1 MFYLQLGVPTVA
13 EKEGKVRISVD
24 IVISMEDRKEM
35 TLWYEVSGVEKNDLY
50 VDRIDPF
57 LVAILPYCMEKGYDI
72 QVSEKTGVSVDLL
85 YQLIKILIPSLK
97 GYYDF
102 HMININAR
110 PIYEPLTQGT
120 GAAAGVSRGVDS
132 FYTILNNLEGFFP
145 VSYLTLFNVQSFGQY
160 GGEAARVY
168 FKNEAKKAEKIC
180 EDLNREYG
188 MNLSLITIDS
198 NIQDELP
205 IRIYSSGPYRDAG
218 PMLLL
223 RKLLRVYYVAAD
235 VDLKNFEIGG
245 IARRYNPWIFY
256 CLSTEGFRIQ
266 LFGTE
271 ASRLD
276 KVEYISKFSVT
287 YDNLRVCLQPL
298 IKGDE
303 GIIYESPNNCTCN
316 CSKCRYTVMELLA
329 VDGLEHYDKVFD
341 LELVREKYQELLN
354 DVVLSRNDSPH
365 NKGVYQALYQ
375 KGIIT
380 DQMIQNIE
388 EKEACLN
395 NINIPDNHDALILG
409 LIDRFLEKVQNG
421 VSLEKH
427 LKDRGYNTIA
437 IYGMGRLGKILY
449 REVKNIVSYE
459 IDKNENAVYGEGVV
473 LKVPEDTLP
482 SVDLIIITTVYE
494 KEEIRRHLSRK
505 VDCRIMTLGEILNL
519 I

>member
-1 MFYLQLGVPTVA
+1 MFYLQLEAPSVT

-24 IVISMEDRKEM
+24 TVISAEDRKEM
-35 TLWYEVSGVEKNDLY
+35 TLWYEVSGIDKNDLY

-57 LVAILPYCMEKGYDI
+57 LIAILPYCMEKGYDI
-72 QVSEKTGVSVDLL
+72 QVSEKAGVSVDLL
-85 YQLIKILIPSLK
+85 YQLTKILIPSLK

-102 HMININAR
+102 HMININAK
-110 PIYEPLTQGT
+110 PVYEALKQGT

-132 FYTILNNLEGFFP
+132 FYTILNNLDGFFP
-145 VSYLTLFNVQSFGQY
+145 LSYLTLFNVQSFGQY
-160 GGEAARVY
+160 GGDAAREY
-168 FKNEAKKAEKIC
+168 FRKEVEKAEKIC

-188 MNLSLITIDS
+188 THLSLITIDS
-198 NIQDELP
+198 NIQDKLP

-223 RKLLRVYYVAAD
+223 KQLLRVYYVAAD
-235 VDLKNFEIGG
+235 VNLENFEIGG

-276 KVEYISKFSVT
+276 KVEYISEFPVT

-298 IKGDE
+298 IKGE
-303 GIIYESPNNCTCN
+303 KGILYESQNNCTCN

-341 LELVREKYQELLN
+341 LKLVQEKYQELLA
-354 DVVLSRNDSPH
+354 DVVLSRKDSPH
-365 NKGVYQALYQ
+365 NKGVYQALYE

-380 DQMIQNIE
+380 DQIIQEIE
-388 EKEACLN
+388 GRGSLN
-395 NINIPDNHDALILG
+395 EIPNNHDALILG
-409 LIDRFLEKVQNG
+409 LLDRFLEKVQNG
-421 VSLEKH
+421 ISLEKQ
-427 LKDRGYNTIA
+427 LKNRGFHTVA

-449 REVKNIVSYE
+449 RELKNIVSYE
-459 IDKNENAVYGEGVV
+459 IDKNRNTVYGENVV
-473 LKVPEDTLP
+473 LMTPEEELP
-482 SVDLIIITTVYE
+482 KVDLVIITTVYG
-494 KEEIRRHLSRK
+494 KEEIRRHLARK
-505 VDCRIMTLGEILNL
+505 MGCEIMTLGEVLNF